1 MGLLREVPIAF
12 TPEGTQYRFTGMT
25 TTGALIESLIGA
37 SYFCGVP
44 NGIRTRVLALK
55 GPRPGPL
62 DDGDV
67 QRKS

>member
-37 SYFCGVP
+37 SYALP
-44 NGIRTRVLALK
+44 ETRVTIHS
-55 GPRPGPL
+55 GDMGDTRPF
-62 DDGDV
+62 
-67 QRKS
+67 